1 MGVNEGIPIKKD
13 DLVKDLEKLNK
24 KFKDD
29 LVGVSDNLLAIT
41 DESYV
46 TRVVPPIV
54 KKALYVLAERYG
66 EPAGNIHDLAYYEK
80 DETWTRRIKEEIKK
94 IKEQEK

>member
-1 MGVNEGIPIKKD
+1 MGVTKGIPIKKD

-29 LVGVSDNLLAIT
+29 LVGVSDSLLAIT

-54 KKALYVLAERYG
+54 KKALY
-66 EPAGNIHDLAYYEK
+66 EK